1 MTWDPWDDLLE
12 LFSGY
17 ESRSPVQER
26 LRRERPHVY
35 HGVLIGIVVI
45 LALLVYLLLW

>member
-1 MTWDPWDDLLE
+1 MTWEPWDDLLD
-12 LFSGY
+12 LFLDNDSGP
-17 ESRSPVQER
+17 SALGG
-26 LRRERPHVY
+26 LRDKRPNVY

>member
-1 MTWDPWDDLLE
+1 MTWHPWDDLLD
-12 LFSGY
+12 LFLDY
-17 ESRSPVQER
+17 DSRSAVLDG
-26 LRRERPHVY
+26 LRRDRPNVY

>member
-1 MTWDPWDDLLE
+1 MTWHPWDDLLD
-12 LFSGY
+12 LFLDNDSG
-17 ESRSPVQER
+17 SPVLDR